1 MRAFGKETG
10 SARSAL
16 AGAGLLLLGGCI
28 GLVLGA
34 LLDAPRILMR
44 RLQEPVQT
52 VQIEADS
59 EPLGASP
66 KRPTDQLEE
75 YRALQK
81 ADPRPEKP
89 APVPEVAAAPPAE
102 PKPAAEPEPRPVAK
116 PGSSGEPAGPRAEDL
131 IEAIA
136 SRTERAAPLPDAVPP
151 PRASARAAAAP
162 APAGS
167 VVQVG
172 AFPDESSAERVVD
185 RLRRLG
191 FDSYRSE
198 RVGNGG
204 SRHRVRVRPGSG
216 LDAQALAGTLRER
229 GFDVWITRE

>member
-1 MRAFGKETG
+1 MKAQRGETG
-10 SARSAL
+10 SARSSL
-16 AGAGLLLLGGCI
+16 AGAALLLLGGCI

-52 VQIEADS
+52 IQLEPDS
-59 EPLGASP
+59 EPRAAAAAP
-66 KRPTDQLEE
+66 PAEQLAE

-81 ADPRPEKP
+81 AQEQPASP
-89 APVPEVAAAPPAE
+89 APAAKTRPAPKSE
-102 PKPAAEPEPRPVAK
+102 PGPK
-116 PGSSGEPAGPRAEDL
+116 PGSSDEPAGPRAEDL
-131 IEAIA
+131 IDAIA
-136 SRTERAAPLPDAVPP
+136 ARTERATPLPDEVPP
-151 PRASARAAAAP
+151 PRARARAAP
-162 APAGS
+162 GLAGS

-172 AFPDESSAERVVD
+172 AFPDAGSADRVVE

-198 RVGNGG
+198 RAGNGG
-204 SRHRVRVRPGSG
+204 SRHRVRVRPSGG
-216 LDAQALAGTLRER
+216 LDAAALAGRLRER